1 MQIAAQSSDEEEL
14 YASLGTKEG
23 HISADAQAE
32 AVGVEAQVSLISTA
46 NLACSPD
53 CTLLKRYNW

>member
-46 NLACSPD
+46 NLASALTVLC
-53 CTLLKRYNW
+53 